1 MLVRIVRMT
10 FAPKS
15 VEAFLEQFDASAP
28 QIRSFPGCRHLEL
41 WRDAD
46 TPTVYTTY
54 SHWDSRAS
62 LDRYRNS
69 TLFTS
74 TWASVKPHFS
84 APPEAHS
91 YSVARSAEA
100 IDEADSLSE

>member
-1 MLVRIVRMT
+1 MT
-10 FAPKS
+10 LSAES
-15 VEAFLEQFDASAP
+15 VDSFLEQFEASAP
-28 QIRSFPGCRHLEL
+28 QIRDFPGCYHLEL

-54 SHWDSRAS
+54 SHWDNRAA

-74 TWASVKPHFS
+74 TWASVKPLFS

-91 YSVARSAEA
+91 YSVARSADAIEEA
-100 IDEADSLSE
+100 TAQ